1 MGGARY
7 SDYWIDPRTGHVY
20 PLTFEAY
27 RREREAEERPLRA
40 HRVLTPDVD
49 WHVWQRWGK
58 TRSADVEILLTVRA
72 DTPPRIRRLVAE
84 VLRGIRRGRSAAD
97 AMRQVSRRFS
107 LPQRRMR
114 ACLTA
119 CLGFT
124 ARARGDAVSHLGE
137 RPWLA

>member
-7 SDYWIDPRTGHVY
+7 PDYWIDPRTSHVY
-20 PLTFEAY
+20 PLTFAAY

-40 HRVLTPDVD
+40 HRTLGPDVD
-49 WHVWQRWGK
+49 WHVWQRWGD
-58 TRSADVEILLTVRA
+58 TRSADVEILLTVRP
-72 DTPPRIRRLVAE
+72 DTSPRIRRLVAE

-107 LPQRRMR
+107 LPPRRMR
-114 ACLTA
+114 ACLAA

-124 ARARGDAVSHLGE
+124 ARARGDAVSRLGE